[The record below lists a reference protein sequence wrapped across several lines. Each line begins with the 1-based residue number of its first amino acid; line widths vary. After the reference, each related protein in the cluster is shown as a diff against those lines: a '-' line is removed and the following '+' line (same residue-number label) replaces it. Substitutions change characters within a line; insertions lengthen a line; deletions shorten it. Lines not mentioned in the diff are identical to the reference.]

1 MNNWPLSGS
10 ESQPCLSNPK
20 IQALGF
26 QAAAVWLFKVRKA
39 QTGKTGI
46 LQEFTEAWIQRV
58 CHCHAQQE
66 PKQKYPGAEPRTTR
80 CEEHSPEDESSEGSV
95 RKEP

>member
-1 MNNWPLSGS
+1 M
-10 ESQPCLSNPK
+10 SNPK

-46 LQEFTEAWIQRV
+46 LQEFTKAWIQRV
-58 CHCHAQQE
+58 CHYHAQQVW
-66 PKQKYPGAEPRTTR
+66 YFGAEPRTTR
-80 CEEHSPEDESSEGSV
+80 YEGHSPEDESSEGSV

>member
-1 MNNWPLSGS
+1 M
-10 ESQPCLSNPK
+10 SNPK

-46 LQEFTEAWIQRV
+46 LQEFTNAWIQRV
-58 CHCHAQQE
+58 YHYHAQQE
-66 PKQKYPGAEPRTTR
+66 PKQYPGAEPRTTR
-80 CEEHSPEDESSEGSV
+80 CEGHSPEDESNEGSV